1 MPLPRLNMSKPLP
14 PGVSLNELDP
24 AQMLR
29 GFVAHYRA
37 AVNPASHARLVARTR
52 ELGLR
57 FSDDELLVL
66 AALDT
71 PAKVQDFL
79 DTQVYYNDDH
89 VSPEQDETA
98 LPPRRVL
105 QMGIAHCFEG
115 ALFAYAVNYIHGHAP
130 QFALLETTQDIEHNL
145 VVYRDARTGLYGC
158 NAHSTYPGLDG
169 RRAEFATLH
178 ALAESYYPYYYSV
191 RSNDLSDIV
200 LIGYSEPFDL
210 AARFGVAW
218 MDDANHL
225 WDMYYTYINASV
237 RFHYLRDDSGVPH
250 LYPLLRALKENW
262 IRIDAHNKGFVSVP
276 DLPGEAQSLWRAFW
290 QAHPDSMQRPSGAA
304 IEIEKQFF
312 ALTGTTPIDLLDHA
326 DDLQWFLA
334 AGYRVE
340 QILNA

>member
-1 MPLPRLNMSKPLP
+1 MSKPLP
-14 PGVSLNELDP
+14 PGTSLNELDP
-24 AQMLR
+24 AQTFR
-29 GFVAHYRA
+29 GYVEHYRA
-37 AVNPASHARLVARTR
+37 AINPAAHARLVARTR

-57 FSDDELLVL
+57 FSDDELRVL

-71 PAKVQDFL
+71 PDKVQDFL
-79 DTQVYYNDDH
+79 NTQVYYNDDH

-115 ALFAYAVNYIHGHAP
+115 ALFAYAVNYLHGHAP

-145 VVYRDARTGLYGC
+145 VVYRDPRTGLYGC
-158 NAHSTYPGLDG
+158 NAHSTFPGLDG
-169 RRAEFATLH
+169 RAAQFATMR
-178 ALAESYYPYYYSV
+178 ALAEAYFPYYYSV
-191 RSNDLSDIV
+191 RSNDLNDIV
-200 LIGYSEPFDL
+200 LIGYSEPFDF

-218 MDDANHL
+218 MDAENHL
-225 WDMYYTYINASV
+225 WDIYYTYINASV
-237 RFHYLRDDSGVPH
+237 CFHFLRDDAGEPH

-276 DLPGEAQSLWRAFW
+276 DLPGEAQALWRAFW
-290 QAHPDSMQRPSGAA
+290 ERHPDAMQRPRGDA

-312 ALTGTTPIDLLDHA
+312 ALTDTTPIDLLDHA

-340 QILNA
+340 QILYD